1 MQTNKNAAVKVTGM
15 THKWEWDLNE
25 ICAIVQPGVG
35 LETQHSP
42 HLRTL
47 PYRISYHWVKVFS
60 INSQLG
66 IQINYSWRFLSDQSL
81 VVGQTKAAS
90 LPGCL
95 FWRSWGR
102 SGGIARRWLKSLLRF
117 ERWNLVADAGLSAL
131 LPCAPRSARRC
142 HPPKASWV
150 LNGEK
155 RD

>member
-1 MQTNKNAAVKVTGM
+1 MQLSR
-15 THKWEWDLNE
+15 WQEWQINE
-25 ICAIVQPGVG
+25 SA
-35 LETQHSP
+35 
-42 HLRTL
+42 LRTL
-47 PYRISYHWVKVFS
+47 FFPSDLCHCSARSWSRNPTLSSSSRSPYRISYHWVKVFS

-102 SGGIARRWLKSLLRF
+102 SGGIARRWQKSLLRF

-131 LPCAPRSARRC
+131 LPCAPRSARQC
-142 HPPKASWV
+142 HPLKASWV